1 MFRSEINAGL
11 LKSSVD
17 TVSVLV
23 DECKVRLDEDG
34 LSIKA
39 VDPANVGMV
48 ELDIPADSFDSY
60 EADEEVLG
68 LNLVRFEDIVGMAN
82 KGDVVEMELDEE
94 TRKLTIRIDG
104 LRYTLSLID
113 PDSIHQEPNVPD
125 LDLPGDIELAG
136 REIRRGVK
144 AAGMVSDH
152 MAFGVS
158 GDDDTFYMRAEG
170 DTDDVRVDLTEED
183 VIGLE
188 TGGEKAESLF
198 SLDYLDS
205 MAKAIPN
212 DAAVDVEVGDDYPVK
227 MNFDVAGGD
236 AHVTYL
242 LAPRIENE

>member
-60 EADEEVLG
+60 EADDELLG

-82 KGDVVEMELDEE
+82 KGDTVVMELDEE

-125 LDLPGDIELAG
+125 LDLPGDVGVAG
-136 REIRRGVK
+136 RELRRGVK

-158 GDDDTFYMRAEG
+158 GDDGTFYMRAEG
-170 DTDDVRVDLTEED
+170 DTDDVRVDLTEDD
-183 VIGLE
+183 VISLD
-188 TGGEKAESLF
+188 TGGEEAESLF

-212 DAAVDVEVGDDYPVK
+212 DAAVEVEVGDDYPVK
-227 MNFDVAGGD
+227 MNFDVSGGE
-236 AHVTYL
+236 AKVTYL

>member
-48 ELDIPADSFDSY
+48 ELDIPADSFGSY

-236 AHVTYL
+236 AHITYL